1 MADGLAAVT
10 KRGIPVYCSAV
21 SWAEVYAGLRA
32 GEETATDAF
41 FAARIA
47 VAIDAAIGRKAG
59 AYLARYR
66 RSHGLQI
73 GDALIAGA
81 AGTAGLHLW
90 TLNPR
95 DYPMDDVRFY
105 GPQT

>member
-1 MADGLAAVT
+1 M
-10 KRGIPVYCSAV
+10 
-21 SWAEVYAGLRA
+21 
-32 GEETATDAF
+32 
-41 FAARIA
+41 
-47 VAIDAAIGRKAG
+47 GRKAG

-81 AGTAGLHLW
+81 AGTTGFHLW
-90 TLNPR
+90 TLNRR

-105 GPQT
+105 EGNV